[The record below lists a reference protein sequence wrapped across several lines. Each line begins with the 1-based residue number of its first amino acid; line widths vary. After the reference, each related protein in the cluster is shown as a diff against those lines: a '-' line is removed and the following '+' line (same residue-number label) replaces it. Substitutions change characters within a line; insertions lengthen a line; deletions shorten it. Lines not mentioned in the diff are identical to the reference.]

1 MTESNR
7 LTPTPGPW
15 YVEDMRDFKRENPQW
30 GQPAYEHGGYMVFS
44 PDCDSHPVADCS
56 GNHTCRDEEEC
67 EANAHLISA
76 AHELLAVVMGIVT
89 DCKDSINP
97 GLYELAVEAIAKAEG
112 RTREAAK
119 S

>member
-67 EANAHLISA
+67 EANARLIA
-76 AHELLAVVMGIVT
+76 AAPDLLAALRWAI
-89 DCKDSINP
+89 SIIGHPDDP
-97 GLYELAVEAIAKAEG
+97 GTKALVEIADKAEG